1 MMSTEEDVKMEEVT
15 STVTVVKDKEEEDK
29 DEEEA
34 IEEPQSV
41 EAAGSSAASS
51 LPRVKKRPRTS
62 PPGSRVATPTPSEA
76 AISAAALAA
85 AAQAAQASNLTALVG
100 LLTTGT
106 SQGIPSVDHVRQA
119 ALKAVSDVPPY
130 VHLSSRDS
138 APQLKI
144 ENGLIVTGGMRGY
157 RMARASHGVTEGNYY
172 YEVLV
177 LPPPP
182 IKEIMAS
189 LPPNVRLGKKLQEQL
204 QEQLSKEDSNEPN
217 QPSVGGNLRIGWSM
231 RTGDLQAPVGYDK
244 WSYGLRDIAGSRIHA
259 SRREDNWGGEP
270 FGPGDVV
277 GFAISL
283 KSQQPNH
290 IRFFKNGEAMGHF
303 VVSRGKREGGAAF
316 ESIQDGTYYPAL
328 SSYMGGTA
336 RVNFGP
342 HFIFSPRSLPSGMKL
357 KPVSDLC
364 APPPTPEE
372 AVNNAMK
379 EKIFKKTDD
388 SIVAAFRAAIETEA
402 RIRHEAYQA
411 HMARHVEDVKEL
423 RKQRNLSTVE
433 LSQSGK
439 R

>member
-1 MMSTEEDVKMEEVT
+1 MSMDEDVKVEEVT
-15 STVTVVKDKEEEDK
+15 STVGQEGEISITEPV
-29 DEEEA
+29 EA
-34 IEEPQSV
+34 ISTAPV
-41 EAAGSSAASS
+41 T
-51 LPRVKKRPRTS
+51 RVKKRPRTS
-62 PPGSRVATPTPSEA
+62 PPGSRVTTPIPSEA
-76 AISAAALAA
+76 AISAAVQAA
-85 AAQAAQASNLTALVG
+85 VAQAAQAANLTGLCG
-100 LLTTGT
+100 LLTT
-106 SQGIPSVDHVRQA
+106 SQGIPSVEQVRQA
-119 ALKAVSDVPPY
+119 AQKAVADVPPY

-144 ENGLIVTGGMRGY
+144 ENGLVVTGGMRGY

-177 LPPPP
+177 MPPPS

-189 LPPNVRLGKKLQEQL
+189 LPPNVRLGRKLQKQL
-204 QEQLSKEDSNEPN
+204 QEQLLKEESKESN
-217 QPSVGGNLRIGWSM
+217 QPAVGGNLRIGWSM

-283 KSQQPNH
+283 KSQHPNH

-303 VVSRGKREGGAAF
+303 VVTRGKREGGAAF
-316 ESIQDGTYYPAL
+316 ENIEDGTYYPAI
-328 SSYMGGTA
+328 SSYLGGSA

-342 HFIFSPRSLPSGMKL
+342 HFVFSPRSLPSGLKL

-364 APPPTPEE
+364 TPPPTPEE

-388 SIVAAFRAAIETEA
+388 SIVVAFRAAIETEA

-411 HMARHVEDVKEL
+411 HMRRHAEEVRRL
-423 RKQRNLSTVE
+423 RKQRNLSIVE
-433 LSQSGK
+433 LSQPKGDGAASNVK
-439 R
+439 EDTSVL